1 VAGLVGLAGCSLVGP
16 RPATSVKDIPVVQPE
31 APVTPRA
38 QAGHRFELAEPADTV
53 VGRLQVTAASREDTL
68 PDIARRF
75 NLGFDELSLANPD
88 VDPWDPGAGHKIV
101 LPTEFVLPDAPHE
114 GLVINIA
121 AMRLYYYPKPAPGAR
136 QVVITHPIGI
146 GRVGWRTPEG
156 VTKIVARERNPVWVV
171 PPSIRKEHRE
181 NGDPLPARVPP
192 GPDNPLGEH
201 LFRLS
206 WPTYLIHGTNKPYGV
221 GMRSSHGCLRLYPED
236 IAILFD
242 LVPIGTPVRIVNQ
255 PVVLGWRADRLMMQA
270 FEPLE
275 DDRRAWKSGPR
286 AVLKHSASTALRQ
299 RLAPIENEVDW
310 ALARSLVDQPRGIVV
325 PVRSRDHATL
335 ATLLATAAEVRN
347 ELPIGATWSGDGDG
361 GDGEQF
367 EQVIDDREKAASSIV
382 PAKP

>member
-1 VAGLVGLAGCSLVGP
+1 
-16 RPATSVKDIPVVQPE
+16 VKDIPVVQPE